1 MQVAANWFVVEVEKR
16 RKKKR
21 IRKKKQT
28 HQTLRHWV
36 TKRRAKLKSDYAV
49 QFGINIWNL
58 KEVNCNWH
66 TYLMSYIW
74 NEEFA
79 GWFIFFVHA
88 CRFIIKDHRFFR
100 AHWMIHLQWVFDVFS
115 CPYIH
120 NAMSGLILLRLLSRF
135 HKNTH
140 THIYKTIFRRIFHFR
155 AFRWFCHA
163 IDRRHIDDLTKKNS
177 DILPVSRHSTK
188 QSLALCIAMSQ
199 QYFVCVCFLHQIDIR
214 FTHFQ
219 IQFSSDNMLMF
230 CNFIYSLLLLFH
242 MFVGW
247 FGSLNFSVAK
257 LRTLYF
263 LL

>member
-140 THIYKTIFRRIFHFR
+140 TH
-155 AFRWFCHA
+155 
-163 IDRRHIDDLTKKNS
+163 L
-177 DILPVSRHSTK
+177 
-188 QSLALCIAMSQ
+188 
-199 QYFVCVCFLHQIDIR
+199 
-214 FTHFQ
+214 
-219 IQFSSDNMLMF
+219 
-230 CNFIYSLLLLFH
+230 
-242 MFVGW
+242 
-247 FGSLNFSVAK
+247 
-257 LRTLYF
+257 
-263 LL
+263 